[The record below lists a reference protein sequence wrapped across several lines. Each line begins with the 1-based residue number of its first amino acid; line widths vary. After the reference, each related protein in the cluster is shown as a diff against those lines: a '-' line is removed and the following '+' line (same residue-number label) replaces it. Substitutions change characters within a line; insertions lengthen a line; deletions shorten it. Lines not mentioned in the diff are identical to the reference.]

1 MAKLWGCVI
10 DLVILF
16 MIVWFF
22 WSIISFCWSC

>member
-22 WSIISFCWSC
+22 WSIINFSWDY